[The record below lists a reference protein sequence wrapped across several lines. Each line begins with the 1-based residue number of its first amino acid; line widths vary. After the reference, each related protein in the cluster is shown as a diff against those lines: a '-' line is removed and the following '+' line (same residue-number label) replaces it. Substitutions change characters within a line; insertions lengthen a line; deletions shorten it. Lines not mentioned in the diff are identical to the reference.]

1 MDTGESLE
9 GGLGSLDS
17 TQRSPVLTPVYTSDA
32 AREII
37 EEMRRQDMISARRAV
52 PRHKRRHITIS
63 CSQPLVLEALTS
75 DTVRFLFSH
84 SFRFSP
90 PCLLIC
96 FRSLSFLVAK
106 IINQDSPSFSIFF
119 SFVLLFLFLL
129 LMDFCVCMF
138 YSSA

>member
-75 DTVRFLFSH
+75 ETVRFLFSH

-106 IINQDSPSFSIFF
+106 IILLPALFVDLF
-119 SFVLLFLFLL
+119 SFIVFS
-129 LMDFCVCMF
+129 CR
-138 YSSA
+138 